1 MTEKREKILQ
11 NVGYVLLILAGEILY
26 ALTVKLFLL
35 PSGLITAGTTG
46 IALVVNHYT
55 GMSIPTFVLIFN
67 VAMLFLG
74 YLVLGKRFAMTT
86 IISTF
91 AYPAALQM
99 LNWLLGDVVITRD
112 PLLCMV
118 FSGLGLGVSL
128 GIVIRCGAST
138 GGMDIPPLILKH
150 FFGIPVS
157 LSLNVFD
164 VCILLFQLLYHS
176 LEDVLYGILL
186 ILIYTM
192 VLNRFL
198 LIGTTK
204 TQITVVSQKSEE
216 IRQRILQ
223 EIDRGVTLISGEGGY
238 LRQKTQIVL
247 SVVSNR
253 EVPRIQRLIHSI
265 DPESFLIVARVSE
278 VRGRGFSM
286 GKFYR

>member
-26 ALTVKLFLL
+26 SLTVKLFLL

-150 FFGIPVS
+150 YFGIPVS

-192 VLNRFL
+192 MLNRFL

>member
-26 ALTVKLFLL
+26 SLTVKLFLL

-150 FFGIPVS
+150 YFGIPVS

>member
-26 ALTVKLFLL
+26 SLTVKLFLL

-150 FFGIPVS
+150 YFGIPVS

-204 TQITVVSQKSEE
+204 PQITVGSQKSEE

>member
-26 ALTVKLFLL
+26 SLTVKLFLL

-150 FFGIPVS
+150 YFGIPVS

-164 VCILLFQLLYHS
+164 VCILLFQLIYHS

-238 LRQKTQIVL
+238 LIQKTQIVL

>member
-1 MTEKREKILQ
+1 MLQ
-11 NVGYVLLILAGEILY
+11 
-26 ALTVKLFLL
+26 
-35 PSGLITAGTTG
+35 
-46 IALVVNHYT
+46 
-55 GMSIPTFVLIFN
+55 
-67 VAMLFLG
+67 
-74 YLVLGKRFAMTT
+74 
-86 IISTF
+86 
-91 AYPAALQM
+91 
-99 LNWLLGDVVITRD
+99 
-112 PLLCMV
+112 C
-118 FSGLGLGVSL
+118 
-128 GIVIRCGAST
+128 
-138 GGMDIPPLILKH
+138 
-150 FFGIPVS
+150 
-157 LSLNVFD
+157 
-164 VCILLFQLLYHS
+164 LLFQLLYHS

>member
-223 EIDRGVTLISGEGGY
+223 EIDRGVTLINGEGGY

>member
-1 MTEKREKILQ
+1 M
-11 NVGYVLLILAGEILY
+11 
-26 ALTVKLFLL
+26 L

-91 AYPAALQM
+91 AYPAARQM

-150 FFGIPVS
+150 YFGIPVS